1 MTASAAPIRILLV
14 DDHPIVRT
22 GLAAI
27 ITSQPDME
35 IVGQTGSAR
44 EALELHTKTRPDVTL
59 MDLKLPGMSGVE
71 AIRLLRQRRS
81 DVKVLVLTTYEGDED
96 IYQAL
101 MAGAAAYIIKG
112 MAHDL
117 LLQGIRQ
124 VHQGKEYL
132 PAEISRA
139 VSQRSTKD
147 ELSARERQVLTLIAS
162 GHSNRDIANEL
173 GVTEGT
179 VKCHVGVIL
188 SRLGVK
194 DRTQAV
200 IIAARR
206 GFVHL

>member
-1 MTASAAPIRILLV
+1 MSDATIRILLV

-27 ITSQPDME
+27 VSSQPDME
-35 IVGQTGSAR
+35 IVAQTGSAR
-44 EALELHTKTRPDVTL
+44 EALDLHAKMRPDVTL

-71 AIRLLRQRRS
+71 AIRLLRQRRN
-81 DVKVLVLTTYEGDED
+81 DAKVLVLTTYEGDED

-112 MAHDL
+112 MSHDL

-124 VHQGKEYL
+124 VHRGKEYL
-132 PAEISRA
+132 PAEISQA
-139 VSQRSTKD
+139 VERRSTQD
-147 ELSARERQVLTLIAS
+147 DLSARERQVLALIAS
-162 GHSNRDIANEL
+162 GHSNRAIAEEL

-188 SRLGVK
+188 SHLGVK

-200 IIAARR
+200 IVAARR

>member
-1 MTASAAPIRILLV
+1 MSEPTEPTRILLV

-27 ITSQPDME
+27 ISSQPDMK
-35 IVGQTGSAR
+35 IVAQTGSGR
-44 EALELHTKTRPDVTL
+44 DALDLYGQVKPDITL
-59 MDLKLPGMSGVE
+59 MDLKLPGMTGVE
-71 AIRLLRQRRS
+71 TIRELRRRHGE
-81 DVKVLVLTTYEGDED
+81 VKVLVLTTYEGDED

-101 MAGAAAYIIKG
+101 VAGAAAYIIKG
-112 MAHDL
+112 MPHEL
-117 LLQGIRQ
+117 LLQGIRSVQQGQ
-124 VHQGKEYL
+124 VYL

-139 VSQRSTKD
+139 VRKRTDND
-147 ELSARERQVLTLIAS
+147 ELSVREREVLRLMAS
-162 GHSNRDIANEL
+162 GNSNRAIAEQL

-200 IIAARR
+200 LIALRR

>member
-1 MTASAAPIRILLV
+1 MTATAPTRILLV
-14 DDHPIVRT
+14 DDHPIVRA

-27 ITSQPDME
+27 ISSQPDME
-35 IVGQTGSAR
+35 IVAQTGSGR
-44 EALELHTKTRPDVTL
+44 EALDLYAEKQPDVTL

-71 AIRLLRQRRS
+71 AIRLLRQRQA

-112 MAHDL
+112 MSHDL

-124 VHQGKEYL
+124 VQQGKVYL

-139 VSQRSTKD
+139 VAQRSTKED
-147 ELSARERQVLTLIAS
+147 LSARERQVLTLLAR
-162 GHSNRDIANEL
+162 GCSNRSIAQEL

-179 VKCHVGVIL
+179 VKCHVSVIL
-188 SRLGVK
+188 SRLGVE

-200 IIAARR
+200 LIALRR

>member
-1 MTASAAPIRILLV
+1 MTLAAKPIRILLV
-14 DDHPIVRT
+14 DDHPIVRS

-27 ITSQPDME
+27 VSSQADMQIVAQAGSGSDAIKAYAKHQPD
-35 IVGQTGSAR
+35 I
-44 EALELHTKTRPDVTL
+44 TL

-71 AIRLLRQRRS
+71 AIRELRQRHGAI
-81 DVKVLVLTTYEGDED
+81 KVLVLTTYEGDED

-112 MAHDL
+112 MPHEL
-117 LLQGIRQ
+117 LLQGIRS
-124 VHQGKEYL
+124 VHQGKVYL

-139 VSQRSTKD
+139 VGQRSNKD
-147 ELSARERQVLTLIAS
+147 ELSAREREVLTLMA
-162 GHSNRDIANEL
+162 GGNSNRAIAEKLDI
-173 GVTEGT
+173 TEGT

-200 IIAARR
+200 LIALRR

>member
-1 MTASAAPIRILLV
+1 MSEAPEPTRILLV
-14 DDHPIVRT
+14 DDHPIVRA

-27 ITSQPDME
+27 ISSQPDMK
-35 IVGQTGSAR
+35 IVAQTGSGR
-44 EALELHTKTRPDVTL
+44 DALGLYEQLRPDVTL
-59 MDLKLPGMSGVE
+59 MDLKLPGITGVE
-71 AIRLLRQRRS
+71 AIRELRKRFG

-101 MAGAAAYIIKG
+101 LAGAAAYIIKG
-112 MAHDL
+112 MPHEQ
-117 LLQGIRQ
+117 LLQGIRSVQQGQ
-124 VHQGKEYL
+124 VYL

-139 VSQRSTKD
+139 VRKRTDND
-147 ELSARERQVLTLIAS
+147 ELSVREREVLRLMA
-162 GHSNRDIANEL
+162 GGNSNRAIAEQL

-200 IIAARR
+200 LIALRR

>member
-1 MTASAAPIRILLV
+1 MTAAAKPIRILLV
-14 DDHPIVRT
+14 DDHPIVRA

-27 ITSQPDME
+27 VSSQPDME
-35 IVGQTGSAR
+35 IVAQAGSAR
-44 EALELHTKTRPDVTL
+44 EALDSYVQCEPDITL

-71 AIRLLRQRRS
+71 AIRELRQQHGAI
-81 DVKVLVLTTYEGDED
+81 KVLVLTTYEGDED

-112 MAHDL
+112 MPHEL
-117 LLQGIRQ
+117 LLQGIRR
-124 VHQGKEYL
+124 VHQGKVYL

-139 VSQRSTKD
+139 VGKRTEKD
-147 ELSARERQVLTLIAS
+147 ELSARERQVLTLMAA
-162 GHSNRDIANEL
+162 GNSNRAIAEKL

-188 SRLGVK
+188 SSLGVK

-200 IIAARR
+200 LIALRR

>member
-1 MTASAAPIRILLV
+1 MTTPAPIRILLV

-27 ITSQPDME
+27 VSSQPDME

-44 EALELHTKTRPDVTL
+44 EALELHAKTRPDVTL

-71 AIRLLRQRRS
+71 AIRVLRQRRG
-81 DVKVLVLTTYEGDED
+81 DVKVLVLTTYDGDED

-112 MAHDL
+112 MSHDL

-124 VHQGKEYL
+124 VFQGKEYL
-132 PAEISRA
+132 PTEISRA
-139 VSQRSTKD
+139 VEQRSTQED
-147 ELSARERQVLTLIAS
+147 LSARERQVLSLIAS
-162 GHSNRDIANEL
+162 GHSNRDIANQL

-200 IIAARR
+200 IVAARR

>member
-1 MTASAAPIRILLV
+1 MTPPGAPIRILLV

-27 ITSQPDME
+27 ISSQPDME

-44 EALELHTKTRPDVTL
+44 EALELHARTRPDVTL

-71 AIRLLRQRRS
+71 AIRLLRQRRHG
-81 DVKVLVLTTYEGDED
+81 VKVLVLTTYEGDED

-101 MAGAAAYIIKG
+101 LAGAASYIIKG
-112 MAHDL
+112 MSHEL
-117 LLQGIRQ
+117 LLQGIRE
-124 VHQGKEYL
+124 VHLGNEYL
-132 PAEISRA
+132 PAE
-139 VSQRSTKD
+139 VSQAVEHRSSME
-147 ELSARERQVLTLIAS
+147 ELSARERQVLALIAS
-162 GHSNRDIANEL
+162 GHSNRSIAAEL

-200 IIAARR
+200 IVAARR

>member
-1 MTASAAPIRILLV
+1 MTASAKRIRILLV
-14 DDHPIVRT
+14 DDHPIVRA

-27 ITSQPDME
+27 VSSQPDME
-35 IVGQTGSAR
+35 IVAQADSGRG
-44 EALELHTKTRPDVTL
+44 ALEMFEKHLPDITL

-71 AIRLLRQRRS
+71 AIRELRQRHGNI
-81 DVKVLVLTTYEGDED
+81 KVLVLTTFEGDED

-101 MAGAAAYIIKG
+101 LAGASAYIIKG
-112 MAHDL
+112 MSHEL
-117 LLQGIRQ
+117 LLQGIRRVQ
-124 VHQGKEYL
+124 QGKTYL

-139 VSQRSTKD
+139 VGQRTSND
-147 ELSARERQVLTLIAS
+147 ELSAREREVLGLMAS
-162 GHSNRDIANEL
+162 GKSNRAIAEEL

-200 IIAARR
+200 LIALRR
-206 GFVHL
+206 GLVHL

>member
-1 MTASAAPIRILLV
+1 MSERTEPTRILLV

-22 GLAAI
+22 GLASI
-27 ITSQPDME
+27 ISSQPDMR
-35 IVGQTGSAR
+35 IVAQTGSGR
-44 EALELHTKTRPDVTL
+44 DALDLYEQLRPDITL
-59 MDLKLPGMSGVE
+59 MDLKLPGMTGVE
-71 AIRLLRQRRS
+71 AIRALRRRHG

-101 MAGAAAYIIKG
+101 VAGAAAYIIKG
-112 MAHDL
+112 MPHEL
-117 LLQGIRQ
+117 LLQGIRSVQQGQ
-124 VHQGKEYL
+124 VYL

-139 VSQRSTKD
+139 VRQRTDND
-147 ELSARERQVLTLIAS
+147 ELSAREREVLRLMAS
-162 GHSNRDIANEL
+162 GNSNRAIAEQL

-200 IIAARR
+200 LIALRR

>member
-1 MTASAAPIRILLV
+1 MTATRPIRILLV
-14 DDHPIVRT
+14 DDHPVVRA
-22 GLAAI
+22 GIAAI
-27 ITSQPDME
+27 VSSQPDME
-35 IVGQTGSAR
+35 TVGQTSSGR
-44 EALELHTKTRPDVTL
+44 EALDLFAKQQPDVTL

-71 AIRLLRQRRS
+71 TIRILRQRHG
-81 DVKVLVLTTYEGDED
+81 DIKVLVLTTYEGDED

-112 MAHDL
+112 MPYEL

-124 VHQGKEYL
+124 VHQGKVYL
-132 PAEISRA
+132 PAEISRSVA
-139 VSQRSTKD
+139 QRSAEN
-147 ELSARERQVLTLIAS
+147 ELSARERQVLSLMAS
-162 GHSNRDIANEL
+162 GYSNRSIAEKL

-188 SRLGVK
+188 SNLGVK

-200 IIAARR
+200 LIALRR

>member
-1 MTASAAPIRILLV
+1 MTASAKRIRILLV
-14 DDHPIVRT
+14 DDHPIVRA

-27 ITSQPDME
+27 VSSQPDME
-35 IVGQTGSAR
+35 IVAQADSGRG
-44 EALELHTKTRPDVTL
+44 ALEMFEKHLPDITL

-71 AIRLLRQRRS
+71 AIRELRQRHGNI
-81 DVKVLVLTTYEGDED
+81 KVLVLTTFEGDED

-101 MAGAAAYIIKG
+101 LAGASAYIIKG
-112 MAHDL
+112 MSHEL
-117 LLQGIRQ
+117 LLQGIRRVQ
-124 VHQGKEYL
+124 QGKTYL

-139 VSQRSTKD
+139 VGQRTSND
-147 ELSARERQVLTLIAS
+147 ELSAREREVLGLMAS
-162 GHSNRDIANEL
+162 GKSNRAIAEEL

-200 IIAARR
+200 LIALRR

>member
-1 MTASAAPIRILLV
+1 MTAAAPIRILLV

-27 ITSQPDME
+27 VSSQPDME

-44 EALELHTKTRPDVTL
+44 EALELHAKARPDVTL

-71 AIRLLRQRRS
+71 AIRLLRQRRN

-101 MAGAAAYIIKG
+101 LAGAAAYIIKG
-112 MAHDL
+112 MSHDL

-132 PAEISRA
+132 PAE
-139 VSQRSTKD
+139 VSQMVERRSTQED
-147 ELSARERQVLTLIAS
+147 LSARERQVLALIAS
-162 GHSNRDIANEL
+162 GHSNRDIATEL

-200 IIAARR
+200 IVAARR

>member
-1 MTASAAPIRILLV
+1 MNPAAKSIRILLV
-14 DDHPIVRT
+14 DDHPIVRA

-27 ITSQPDME
+27 VSSQPDME
-35 IVGQTGSAR
+35 IVAQADSGRA
-44 EALELHTKTRPDVTL
+44 AIELFAQQMPDITL

-71 AIRLLRQRRS
+71 AIRELRQRHGNI
-81 DVKVLVLTTYEGDED
+81 KVLVLTTYEGDED

-101 MAGAAAYIIKG
+101 IAGASAYIIKG
-112 MAHDL
+112 MPHEM
-117 LLQGIRQ
+117 LLQGIRRVQ
-124 VHQGKEYL
+124 QGKVYL
-132 PAEISRA
+132 PAEISRS
-139 VSQRSTKD
+139 VTQRSNKD
-147 ELSARERQVLTLIAS
+147 ELSAREREVLGLMAS
-162 GHSNRDIANEL
+162 GNSNRAIAEQL

-200 IIAARR
+200 LVALRR